1 MRAFLLCVLIL
12 HGTFADGAE
21 QRPIGKN
28 CDLHVPPKG
37 SGEEVNHGILHKI
50 YPRAREISKDYTGCQ
65 LLWMHDGNTWITLAV
80 VAIERGYA
88 VRLWSQ
94 HETDPVRLACR
105 YKEGKVVQGD
115 PQSCPAPD
123 FLIVKSL
130 PPGCVE
136 RIKKAGR
143 FPPGCD
149 YD

>member
-1 MRAFLLCVLIL
+1 VAVWKWGQKWGQANLISIFSL
-12 HGTFADGAE
+12 ANYSLRRYGQKAE
-21 QRPIGKN
+21 GPFRR
-28 CDLHVPPKG
+28 G
-37 SGEEVNHGILHKI
+37 SLSC
-50 YPRAREISKDYTGCQ
+50 YPRVRDISTDYTGCQ
-65 LLWMHDGNTWITLAV
+65 LLWMHDGKTWSTIAV

-94 HETDPVRLACR
+94 YETDPARLGCR

-115 PQSCPAPD
+115 PQRCPAPD

-136 RIKKAGR
+136 RIKKAGGR